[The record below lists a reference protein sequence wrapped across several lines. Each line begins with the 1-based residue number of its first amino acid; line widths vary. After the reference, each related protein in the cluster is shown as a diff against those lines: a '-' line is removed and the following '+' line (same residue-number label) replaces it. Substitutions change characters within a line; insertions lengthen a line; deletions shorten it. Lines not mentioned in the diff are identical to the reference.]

1 MTGSRTGLSI
11 IDIDRGAITPLPTGS
26 DYDTFPAWSPH
37 GDLISFTSKRDDD
50 YEIYVI
56 RPDGSGL
63 RRLTYTRGND
73 AHSEWSPDGE
83 WIAFSTSR
91 QGFKDEFA
99 LSLGSP
105 QPYGE
110 ICVMRP
116 DGSDVR
122 VLTDN
127 AWEEGAASWI
137 PFRSK

>member
-1 MTGSRTGLSI
+1 MPRSLAVVALVLLCTALPSAQRRTLDI
-11 IDIDRGAITPLPTGS
+11 YWIDVEGGGITPLPTGS
-26 DYDTFPAWSPH
+26 DYDTFPAWSPR

-63 RRLTYTRGND
+63 RRLTHTRGND

-110 ICVMRP
+110 ICVMP
-116 DGSDVR
+116 
-122 VLTDN
+122 
-127 AWEEGAASWI
+127 ASE
-137 PFRSK
+137 